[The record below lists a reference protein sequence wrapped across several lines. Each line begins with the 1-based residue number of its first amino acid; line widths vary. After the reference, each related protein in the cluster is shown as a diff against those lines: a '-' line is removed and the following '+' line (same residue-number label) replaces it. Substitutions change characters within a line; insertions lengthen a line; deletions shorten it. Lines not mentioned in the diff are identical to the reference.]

1 MEGLGARLEKWQKHL
16 ISGWKPSR
24 QFNGGLLLNE
34 IEWRQ
39 KRGGGGEVV
48 IRRELDPEG
57 LQKKGGEMN

>member
-1 MEGLGARLEKWQKHL
+1 M
-16 ISGWKPSR
+16 
-24 QFNGGLLLNE
+24 GGLLLNE